1 VSRLRLPFSSAI
13 GILSTREQPVSGWKA
28 KHYQPRFRFGQLLF
42 LGLAW
47 ADLVRAQEPPTA
59 PQPPPSAQQA
69 LEEKTRINVAA
80 PCVEPP
86 PLVSLK
92 DYNGPLRKAVGVFAR
107 ALERKSVHPPHYKPG
122 VVLCSLELKDKFV
135 LFVQDSLDPVTF
147 LSSGFWAGTDQ
158 ASDRDPTFGQG
169 AAGYGKRFAANL
181 ADQASSKFFKDFAYP
196 SIFSEDPRYYRL
208 AHGAVGK
215 RFLHA
220 AGHVFVAHRVDGTYM
235 PNYSE
240 WLGTA
245 SAVTLSN
252 AYHPANERGMGP
264 AGRRVA
270 YSLIQDMG
278 FDVLREF
285 WPEISR
291 TFRLPF
297 RGDHETV
304 LERGGRTLSFRC
316 DARQ

>member
-1 VSRLRLPFSSAI
+1 MI
-13 GILSTREQPVSGWKA
+13 QTEQRMPGWNA
-28 KHYQPRFRFGQLLF
+28 MYQQRCFRFVWLLF
-42 LGLAW
+42 IGLA
-47 ADLVRAQEPPTA
+47 AVEMVGAQEPPA
-59 PQPPPSAQQA
+59 SSQAHPPPVQQI
-69 LEEKTRINVAA
+69 LEEKTSKNLVA

-92 DYNGPLRKAVGVFAR
+92 QYNGPLNKVVGIFAR

-135 LFVQDSLDPVTF
+135 LFAQDSLDPVTF
-147 LSSGFWAGTDQ
+147 LSAAFSAGIDQ
-158 ASDRDPTFGQG
+158 ASNTDPTFGQG
-169 AAGYGKRFAANL
+169 AAGYGKRFAANF

-208 AHGAVGK
+208 AHGSVRK

-220 AGHVFVAHRVDGTYM
+220 AGHVFVAHHEDGTHM

-245 SAVTLSN
+245 SAVVLSN
-252 AYHPANERGMGP
+252 AYHPDNERGVGP
-264 AGRRVA
+264 AGRRVG

-291 TFRLPF
+291 KLKLPF
-297 RGDHETV
+297 RDDHEP
-304 LERGGRTLSFRC
+304 RTPKPAPAGSSLN
-316 DARQ
+316 

>member
-1 VSRLRLPFSSAI
+1 MHR
-13 GILSTREQPVSGWKA
+13 
-28 KHYQPRFRFGQLLF
+28 QPRFRFGVSLF
-42 LGLAW
+42 IGLAW
-47 ADLVRAQEPPTA
+47 GELVGAQEQPTA
-59 PQPPPSAQQA
+59 PQQPAPVQQV
-69 LEEKTRINVAA
+69 LEKEASKNEAM

-86 PLVSLK
+86 PLVSLR
-92 DYNGPLRKAVGVFAR
+92 DYNGPLKKTVGVFAR

-147 LSSGFWAGTDQ
+147 LSSGFWAGMDQ
-158 ASDRDPTFGQG
+158 ASDRDQTFGQG
-169 AAGYGKRFAANL
+169 ASGYGKRFAATF
-181 ADQASSKFFKDFAYP
+181 ADQASSKFFRDFAYP

-208 AHGAVGK
+208 AHGSGGK

-220 AGHVFVAHRVDGTYM
+220 AGHVFVAHRVDGTHM

-245 SAVTLSN
+245 SAVALSN
-252 AYHPANERGMGP
+252 AYHPGNERGVGS
-264 AGRRVA
+264 AAKRVG
-270 YSLIQDMG
+270 YSFIQDIG

-291 TFRLPF
+291 KFKLPF
-297 RGDHETV
+297 RGENEIGIPESV
-304 LERGGRTLSFRC
+304 P
-316 DARQ
+316 AQK